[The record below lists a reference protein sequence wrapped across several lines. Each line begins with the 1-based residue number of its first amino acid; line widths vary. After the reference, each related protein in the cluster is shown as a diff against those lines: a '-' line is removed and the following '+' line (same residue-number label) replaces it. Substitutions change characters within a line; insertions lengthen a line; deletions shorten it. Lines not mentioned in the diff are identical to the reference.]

1 MLLYITS
8 LNTQKLWV
16 GLDWVGWTSAVLI
29 ILCVILKFV
38 TKTLSSSKHDLLLFT
53 EKLDLFNFV
62 FLQTRAQSNNGDILP
77 LYSHTPLAH
86 IHCYQSHT
94 ILQFSPHWLAAQF
107 LWSFELHFTF
117 YAVTKQDLLQSTEK
131 MWKRVLQQAIT
142 ECISPLMRHIRAL
155 QSDQLVQS
163 FYGSS
168 NKMKPLHLI
177 SLCNSCC
184 WVL

>member
-1 MLLYITS
+1 MIFF
-8 LNTQKLWV
+8 
-16 GLDWVGWTSAVLI
+16 
-29 ILCVILKFV
+29 CLK
-38 TKTLSSSKHDLLLFT
+38 T

-94 ILQFSPHWLAAQF
+94 ILQFSPHWLAAQL

-117 YAVTKQDLLQSTEK
+117 YAVTKQDLLWSTEK
-131 MWKRVLQQAIT
+131 RWEGVAASNHGVHLT
-142 ECISPLMRHIRAL
+142 PLMRHISSAL

-168 NKMKPLHLI
+168 NKIKSLHLI
-177 SLCNSCC
+177 SSQKPKFC
-184 WVL
+184 WRKKISAPLNVIDRRAEIRKGMA